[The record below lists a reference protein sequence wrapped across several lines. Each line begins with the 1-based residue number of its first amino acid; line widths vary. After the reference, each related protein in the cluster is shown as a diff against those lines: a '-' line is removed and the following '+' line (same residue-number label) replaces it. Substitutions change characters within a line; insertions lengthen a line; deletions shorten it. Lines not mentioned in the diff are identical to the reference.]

1 VEVADKM
8 VWTYVI
14 LLLTFA
20 VALGVSLALTPWVA
34 RTARNIGMVDR
45 PDGNLKNHDTS
56 IPYLGGMAVFV
67 AFLIGFSPFY
77 ELDRQVL
84 AIMLGGTL
92 IVLLGFL
99 DDLGNLRPAIKL
111 LGQTLAVLI
120 VMKAGV
126 AIKIVFIPSVIA
138 YPLSFLW
145 LIGMTNAFNIIDIM
159 DGLSSG
165 VGAVA
170 CLFLC
175 LVALSSGQMGVAHM
189 TLALMGA
196 LLGFLRYNYQPAG
209 IYLGDAGSLFIGF
222 MLGALGMIG
231 IYARNNPVAVLAPVL
246 ILGVPIFDTIFV
258 MIVRWMRGANPLRGS
273 PDHFALRLRK
283 WRLTV
288 RQTVGLCYLVS
299 LILGTA
305 AMLMIYGTE
314 QTAVFILFA
323 VSLGLMLSAIWLKG
337 IGMDL

>member
-1 VEVADKM
+1 M
-8 VWTYVI
+8 GWTYVA

-34 RTARNIGMVDR
+34 RTARSIGMVDH
-45 PDGNLKNHDTS
+45 PDGKLKNHS
-56 IPYLGGMAVFV
+56 EPVAYLGGLAVFV
-67 AFLIGFSPFY
+67 AFLVGFSPFY

-99 DDLGNLRPAIKL
+99 DDLGNLRPATKL
-111 LGQTLAVLI
+111 LGQALAVLI

-126 AIKIVFIPSVIA
+126 AIKIIFLPPAVA
-138 YPLSFLW
+138 YPLSFFW

-159 DGLSSG
+159 DGLSTGIG
-165 VGAVA
+165 VIA

-175 LVALSSGQMGVAHM
+175 VVALTSGQIGVAHM

-196 LLGFLRYNYQPAG
+196 LAGFLRYNYQPAK

-231 IYARNNPVAVLAPVL
+231 IYAKNNPVAVLAPVL

-258 MIVRWMRGANPLRGS
+258 MIIRWMRGINPLRGS

-305 AMLMIYGTE
+305 ALLMVYGTE
-314 QTAVFILFA
+314 RSSVIVLFA
-323 VSLGLMLSAIWLKG
+323 VSLGLMLSALCLKR
-337 IGMDL
+337 IDMDL